1 MPQKSQ
7 IPGMLFNAAPVTV
20 EKARKLRQKLTP
32 AEKML
37 WGFLRNRKFKHL
49 KFRRQHPIDQY
60 IVDFICIEKKLV
72 IEVDGEIHQK
82 PEQIEHDRKRTAD
95 LEDYGLKIIRFTNE
109 EILNDIF
116 KVLKEMDTYIEENEL

>member
-7 IPGMLFNAAPVTV
+7 IPGILFNAAPVTV
-20 EKARKLRQKLTP
+20 EKAQKLRQKLTP

-72 IEVDGEIHQK
+72 IEVDGGIHQK

-95 LEDYGLKIIRFTNE
+95 LEDYGLKIIRFSNE